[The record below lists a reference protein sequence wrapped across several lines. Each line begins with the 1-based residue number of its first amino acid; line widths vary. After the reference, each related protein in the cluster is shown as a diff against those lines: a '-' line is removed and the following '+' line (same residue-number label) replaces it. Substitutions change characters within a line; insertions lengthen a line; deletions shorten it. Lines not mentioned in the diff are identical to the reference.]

1 MMKKKTRIIAKVKS
15 KYWQR
20 MHKYGVQMPKMVR
33 QVIELD
39 NKNGNTLWWDALMK
53 EMKNVR
59 PPFKVYEGDVSKL
72 VGYQK
77 IRCHIVWDVKL
88 GKNFRRKAR
97 LVAGGHTTDP
107 PSYYILFCC
116 IQGISSDCFDNY
128 SIKWF
133 RYFGL

>member
-20 MHKYGVQMPKMVR
+20 THKDGVQMPKTVR
-33 QVIELD
+33 QAIELD
-39 NKNGNTLWWDALMK
+39 NKNGNMSWWDALMK

-77 IRCHIVWDVKL
+77 IRCHIV
-88 GKNFRRKAR
+88 
-97 LVAGGHTTDP
+97 
-107 PSYYILFCC
+107 
-116 IQGISSDCFDNY
+116 
-128 SIKWF
+128 
-133 RYFGL
+133 